1 MTVSLIFLA
10 SSAYATYIN
19 YATNLSANWI
29 SNPAG
34 RHAATDSAD
43 GVVMNPAGLVRMD
56 DGVHLHFSSQSLY
69 NPYKIEV
76 GGDYPGQRSY
86 SQERATKFV
95 PSIYAN
101 YKRDDWAFFGGLYF
115 YGGGG
120 SIFFADGTP
129 MVNTALWGIE
139 AKAGSQSPWTN
150 GKNYFDI
157 DYVPVSGPD
166 GNPVIGK
173 DGNPVMRP
181 IAGPGAGAS
190 VEILSMMPAFT
201 FGAARAVN
209 ERLSVAAGARI
220 IYGFQSTQIDVQ
232 SAGPLGV
239 KDTLYEGEWS
249 ALGGLVFLSVNYKP
263 VERLNLAFMI
273 ESLAPMDWEVDVKK
287 DLSQDNVLSHASGY
301 TDKRTFRFDEPTK
314 IFLGADYALTERLNM
329 NGMFILYLPM
339 WGEYKKPATS
349 TRTAQGMVENEIKY
363 DLDPGFEIGVG
374 GNYKIS
380 QNTTFSAGIAYA
392 FLNYDDKYQSEGLY
406 KNNYFNL
413 GTGVKTKVNNHFS
426 IGVGYMRNI
435 YFDVKNNAT
444 EFPEGKGYPTTYKR
458 PDAHVLAFSLEYTFK

>member
-1 MTVSLIFLA
+1 MIFLT

-56 DGVHLHFSSQSLY
+56 DGIHLHFSSQSLY

-86 SQERATKFV
+86 KQERATKFV

-101 YKRDDWAFFGGLYF
+101 YKKDDWAFFGGFYF

-120 SIFFADGTP
+120 SIFYADGTP
-129 MVNTALWGIE
+129 MVNTALFGIDSTVGWKNE
-139 AKAGSQSPWTN
+139 
-150 GKNYFDI
+150 KNYFGMNSQGK
-157 DYVPVSGPD
+157 PV
-166 GNPVIGK
+166 
-173 DGNPVMRP
+173 
-181 IAGPGAGAS
+181 GAGAS

-201 FGAARAVN
+201 FGAARALN
-209 ERLSVAAGARI
+209 EKLSVAAGVRV
-220 IYGFQSTQIDVQ
+220 IYGYQSTQIDVN
-232 SAGPLGV
+232 SAGPFGM
-239 KDTLYEGEWS
+239 KDTLYDAEWS
-249 ALGGLVFLSVNYKP
+249 ALGGLAFFSLNYKP

-273 ESLAPMDWEVDVKK
+273 ESLAPMDWEVDVKQ
-287 DLSQDNVLSHASGY
+287 DLSQGNFLSNASGY

-314 IFLGADYALTERLNM
+314 IFMGADYALTERLNV

-339 WGEYKKPATS
+339 WGEYKKPAPS
-349 TRTAQGMVENEIKY
+349 TFNGQSFVQNEIKY
-363 DLDPGFEIGVG
+363 DLDPGFEVGVG

-380 QNTTFSAGIAYA
+380 DNTSFSAGIAYA

-406 KNNYFNL
+406 KNNFFNL

-435 YFDVKNNAT
+435 YFNVKNNAT
-444 EFPEGKGYPTTYKR
+444 RDLAGNAYETTYKR